1 MDLLSAD
8 VLSDY
13 VRQIF
18 PDLEDIGHWPDDAN
32 RFYSRIETFTLG
44 LILGIA
50 LMKPLRFPDEGDD
63 DDNGGGEDEKDPSSG
78 GSGEAP
84 QSPSYH
90 DPTTEELQHVADAFR
105 QSNVLRGR
113 KKS

>member
-18 PDLEDIGHWPDDAN
+18 PDPEDIGHWPDDAK

-63 DDNGGGEDEKDPSSG
+63 DDGGGGDKKDPSSG
-78 GSGEAP
+78 GTDETP

-105 QSNVLRGR
+105 ESNILGRR
-113 KKS
+113 KKG